1 MHSDKPYKS
10 DKSFGKGLEMSFEQ
24 MTALACTEYPV
35 LVNDG
40 VVLLG
45 YQTLLVPTEITAD
58 YVQFHLEVNH
68 TGQMNP
74 FSMNYG
80 PRALTIDH
88 LAFKELRCYV
98 GWCEAAH
105 IMLGNQ
111 HGSAYD
117 VRYSGGQQKKSSL
130 HFDGISTGFQ
140 FFPAAPIHTGVTGQ
154 ANFSL
159 TTNRVNFSPSN
170 VYSKMLRDAANDVAM
185 VYDARSRQSWVVP
198 KISVLLHMAHAWIK
212 ENSSATE
219 FESPDFQDPIP
230 FVGPHFDGFA
240 VVAALENAGDTVVCG
255 VAQDALRLRTLLLGL
270 NINLLRV
277 ATATEPSDSRA
288 IFGFEFMDVVT
299 EPGKGG
305 MMKKITLLSQ
315 ARNSHWLKI
324 ANDVDLVIL
333 CAGLGNAIQAV
344 PSAARKKE
352 MCNFLPTGLDLL
364 AVHLSCMRQLTKRH
378 GGELAPVIYSSEVLL
393 SCGRSW
399 SVRGDPFKDCLHDNL
414 STHSCWDRA
423 TILQRVR
430 KTRENVASVSRK
442 IALSGAIVFGSRN
455 SGLSFL

>member
-1 MHSDKPYKS
+1 MSTVSLASSSVSLLIFTAYKVDGEHLIWLKFQPHIENETLVVEVNYSETDVSTSLGPVAPILDWITRATRPGSTDAVEEACSSFQIASDRSTSGDFRFQNSKTTPTQLLSGISIVSRLNKSSLRKTSHDCWLDLFQSGWVMHSDKPYKS

-219 FESPDFQDPIP
+219 F
-230 FVGPHFDGFA
+230 
-240 VVAALENAGDTVVCG
+240 
-255 VAQDALRLRTLLLGL
+255 
-270 NINLLRV
+270 
-277 ATATEPSDSRA
+277 
-288 IFGFEFMDVVT
+288 
-299 EPGKGG
+299 
-305 MMKKITLLSQ
+305 
-315 ARNSHWLKI
+315 
-324 ANDVDLVIL
+324 
-333 CAGLGNAIQAV
+333 
-344 PSAARKKE
+344 
-352 MCNFLPTGLDLL
+352 
-364 AVHLSCMRQLTKRH
+364 
-378 GGELAPVIYSSEVLL
+378 
-393 SCGRSW
+393 
-399 SVRGDPFKDCLHDNL
+399 
-414 STHSCWDRA
+414 
-423 TILQRVR
+423 
-430 KTRENVASVSRK
+430 
-442 IALSGAIVFGSRN
+442 
-455 SGLSFL
+455 